1 MISLDCEILEK
12 EIRSC
17 TSLVPQYL
25 IQFIF
30 FKKKKRKERKK
41 TLSWIEKQKEKGTTE
56 DETVG
61 WHHQLNRYEF
71 EPVLGDTEG
80 QANLGCCSPLRCKES
95 NTSCK
100 WQQFCLFWT
109 VNSWNYIICS
119 HLCLV
124 FVTQC
129 YIYKIHPFHTHILSL
144 LLRCQVVSKSLGS
157 HGPAACQAS
166 LSFTVSWSL
175 LKIHVR
181 WVNDAIQP
189 PHLLSFPSPPAF
201 NPSQHHG
208 LFQTFTYTSCC
219 W

>member
-80 QANLGCCSPLRCKES
+80 QANLVCCSPLRCKES

-100 WQQFCLFWT
+100 
-109 VNSWNYIICS
+109 
-119 HLCLV
+119 
-124 FVTQC
+124 
-129 YIYKIHPFHTHILSL
+129 
-144 LLRCQVVSKSLGS
+144 
-157 HGPAACQAS
+157 
-166 LSFTVSWSL
+166 
-175 LKIHVR
+175 
-181 WVNDAIQP
+181 
-189 PHLLSFPSPPAF
+189 
-201 NPSQHHG
+201 
-208 LFQTFTYTSCC
+208 
-219 W
+219 